1 MNIDIIEFKNYCI
14 SRNWIFD
21 QYTSEFTFQFRLCR
35 FIEEV
40 HKDCYIELE
49 SNIERYGLS
58 KLTKKEIDID
68 VIDKNKLK
76 TAIEIKYIRDF
87 GSHNIGMFSYCED
100 IKFLEEI
107 VENVFENGLAIIFT
121 TIENLYTEPK
131 KELNPKN
138 AENLTLYNAFR
149 ISRILSGELKIK
161 TGKMDKAI
169 SLKGEYNLNW
179 IDFTDTIK
187 ACIVKVVKKV
197 S

>member
-1 MNIDIIEFKNYCI
+1 MDIDIIEFKNYCN

-35 FIEEV
+35 FIENFY
-40 HKDCYIELE
+40 KDYKLELE

-68 VIDKNKLK
+68 LVDNKNSK

-87 GSHNIGMFSYCED
+87 GSHNIGMYSYCED

-107 VENVFENGLAIIFT
+107 VENIFDNGLAIIFT
-121 TIENLYTEPK
+121 SIENLYTEPT

-138 AENLTLYNAFR
+138 TENLALYEAFR
-149 ISRILSGELKIK
+149 INRKLCGELKIK
-161 TGKMDKAI
+161 TGKMDKT
-169 SLKGEYNLNW
+169 LKLLGQYNLNW
-179 IDFTDTIK
+179 IDFNETIK
-187 ACIVKVVKKV
+187 ACIVKVVKKN
-197 S
+197 